1 MEALA
6 RLKLRP
12 LGVWT
17 TPWHADS
24 LLGALACAWVRSHG
38 AAALRRDLLDPWLA
52 DEPPFVLSDAF
63 PGDCLPVPAAVPL
76 WWDWPAERRKD
87 VKKHRWLTAADFRRV
102 QHGEQPELEPV
113 PVSARDHVRLR
124 NAISRVAD
132 TAGMADGLF
141 EVPYSDMNEPGQ
153 GLSLY
158 VRATR
163 RGLDVLMQALVL
175 LGRTGYGADAS
186 VGHGGFELLE
196 EPRPCPW
203 LDDVPEAAGFISLS
217 TWQPARTDP
226 VAGFWRVFVK
236 YGKLAPEFH
245 ATAVFKRPQV
255 MLEAGACFRTG
266 GPPRSYYGGAIG
278 TERLLADTDR
288 RALAALDVRPVQA
301 AFGLAVPTRWLS
313 TRCDRPETTTPSTQA
328 ERRG

>member
-12 LGVWT
+12 LGAWT
-17 TPWHADS
+17 TPWQADS
-24 LLGALACAWVRSHG
+24 LVGALACSWARSHG

-52 DEPPFVLSDAF
+52 DEPPFVLSDAL
-63 PGDCLPVPAAVPL
+63 PGDCLPAPMAVPL
-76 WWDWPAERRKD
+76 WWDWPAEKHTA
-87 VKKHRWLTAADFRRV
+87 VKMHRWFTSADFRRV
-102 QHGEQPELEPV
+102 QHGEQPKLEPV
-113 PVSARDHVRLR
+113 SVSVRHRVRLR
-124 NAISRVAD
+124 NTVSRVAD
-132 TAGMADGLF
+132 TPGAGGGELF
-141 EVPYSDMNEPGQ
+141 EVPYSDMSEPGQ

-163 RGLDVLMQALVL
+163 RGLDVLIEALEL

-196 EPRPCPW
+196 EPRPCPA

-217 TWQPARTDP
+217 TWQPAPSDP
-226 VAGFWRVFVK
+226 VDGLWRVFVK

-245 ATAVFKRPQV
+245 GTAVFKRPQI
-255 MLEAGACFRTG
+255 MLEAGACFRTD
-266 GPPRSYYGGAIG
+266 GPPRPYYGSTIG
-278 TERLLADTDR
+278 PDRLLAEADH

-313 TRCDRPETTTPSTQA
+313 KRWDPPETTTPAAEA
-328 ERRG
+328 ER